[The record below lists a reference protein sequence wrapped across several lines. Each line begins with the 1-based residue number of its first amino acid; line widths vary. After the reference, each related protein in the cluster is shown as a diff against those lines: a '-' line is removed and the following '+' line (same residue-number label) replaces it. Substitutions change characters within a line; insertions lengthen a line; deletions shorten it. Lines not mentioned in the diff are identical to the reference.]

1 MTLEQKLLI
10 ISKAV
15 QKHGIAKLA
24 RRIVMLDTDIMNPS
38 IEKIDEM
45 VESIIQLERNW
56 KKLKRYIKEHGI
68 IGTAAL
74 AGSANRYRMR
84 YINYFGLGMVIE
96 SLDYFETDRFY
107 EMMKL
112 DAAIPTA

>member
-24 RRIVMLDTDIMNPS
+24 RRLVMLDTDIMNPTVD
-38 IEKIDEM
+38 KIDRM
-45 VESIIQLERNW
+45 VDCIIELERNW

-68 IGTAAL
+68 HGTAAL
-74 AGSANRYRMR
+74 AGSANRYRLR

-96 SLDYFETDRFY
+96 SLDYFETERFY

-112 DAAIPTA
+112 DAAVMTA